1 MIELNLITYT
11 ENTYNLNDNIV
22 NWRLTQLENDV
33 QDIKVNK
40 ADKAEITALKSE
52 IELMNQE
59 MQQLKAMLYKQM
71 KGTTKKNNKLK
82 TITL

>member
-1 MIELNLITYT
+1 MRELNLITYT
-11 ENTYNLNDNIV
+11 ENNYNLHDNIV
-22 NWRLTQLENDV
+22 NWRITQLENDF

-40 ADKAEITALKSE
+40 ADKAEITALKIE

-82 TITL
+82 KITL